1 MHLPSPR
8 IPLRL
13 PLTLFALGLMGMS
26 LTPGCRVGYLVRS
39 GYFQAELLLSREP
52 VDEVRSSG
60 KLSEEAMTRLD
71 LVADVKSWGRE
82 MGLSATDNYETVALE
97 WQRQIWNVSACE
109 PLSFTPQTWW
119 FPIVGTMPYL
129 GYFRKEDADA
139 RADDLRADELDVYVR
154 TAGAYSTLGWF
165 KDPILPQMLTW
176 DDFNLADTVLHEL
189 AHATLWVPG
198 SVKFNESFA
207 NFVGEAAATRYLQE
221 RRGSHDPQLAQA
233 VGRLED
239 LRIYRALQH
248 TLYQDLSELYEDP
261 SLTDAEKLR
270 RKQEIL
276 TVEWPARVAAAPFN
290 DPTKF
295 VEAATKGVWN
305 NARLMQFKTYN
316 THEDVFAA
324 ILEQEDGD
332 ILRFI
337 NRVGELTHDERD
349 PFAALRRGAGF
360 PEAPEGEE

>member
-8 IPLRL
+8 SPLRL
-13 PLTLFALGLMGMS
+13 PLTLFALGLLGMS

-52 VDEVRSSG
+52 VAEVRASG
-60 KLSEEAMTRLD
+60 KLTDEALTRLD

-82 MGLSATDNYETVALE
+82 VGLSATDNYETVAIE

-129 GYFRKEDADA
+129 GYFRREDAEA
-139 RADDLRADELDVYVR
+139 RAEGLQEDGLDVYVR

-207 NFVGEAAATRYLQE
+207 NFVGEVSATRYLQE
-221 RRGSHDPQLAQA
+221 RRGSHDPELARA
-233 VGRLED
+233 IGRMED

-261 SLTDAEKLR
+261 TLTDAEKLA
-270 RKQEIL
+270 RKQELL
-276 TVEWPARVAAAPFN
+276 TVAWPARVAAAPFN
-290 DPTKF
+290 DPTKY
-295 VEAATKGVWN
+295 VAAATTGVWN

-324 ILEQEDGD
+324 ILAQEDGD

-337 NRVGELTHDERD
+337 TRVGALTHRERD
-349 PFAALRRGAGF
+349 PFAALRRGAGL
-360 PEAPEGEE
+360 PEAPEREE

>member
-1 MHLPSPR
+1 MNLPVPR
-8 IPLRL
+8 APMRL
-13 PLTLFALGLMGMS
+13 PLTLLGLGLLGMS

-52 VDEVRSSG
+52 VDEVRASG
-60 KLSEEAMTRLD
+60 ALTDEALTRLD
-71 LVADVKSWGRE
+71 LIADVKSWGRE
-82 MGLSATDNYETVALE
+82 IGLSATDNYETVAVE

-119 FPIVGTMPYL
+119 FPVVGTMPYL
-129 GYFRKEDADA
+129 GYFRREDAEA
-139 RADDLRADELDVYVR
+139 RAETLRADELDVYVR

-207 NFVGEAAATRYLQE
+207 NFVGEVAALRYLQE
-221 RRGSHDPQLAQA
+221 RRGSHAPELAQA
-233 VGRLED
+233 VSRMED
-239 LRIYRALQH
+239 LRVYRALQH
-248 TLYQDLSELYEDP
+248 ALYQELRELYADP
-261 SLTDAEKLR
+261 TLSDADKLK

-316 THEDVFAA
+316 THEDVFTALLA
-324 ILEQEDGD
+324 QEDGD

-337 NRVGELTHDERD
+337 HRVGELTRRQRD
-349 PFAALRRGAGF
+349 PAAALRRAAGL
-360 PEAPEGEE
+360 PEAPEIEE

>member
-1 MHLPSPR
+1 MNLASPR
-8 IPLRL
+8 LPLRL
-13 PLTLFALGLMGMS
+13 PLTLFALGLLGLS

-52 VDEVRSSG
+52 VHEVRTSG
-60 KLSEEAMTRLD
+60 ALSDEALTRLD

-82 MGLSATDNYETVALE
+82 IGLSATDNYETVAVE

-129 GYFRKEDADA
+129 GYFRREDANG
-139 RADDLRADELDVYVR
+139 RAEDLRADDLDVYVR

-233 VGRLED
+233 VARLED

-248 TLYQDLSELYEDP
+248 ALYQELDTLYSDP
-261 SLTDAEKLR
+261 TRSDAAKLA
-270 RKQEIL
+270 RKHEIL
-276 TVEWPARVAAAPFN
+276 TVEWPARVTAAPFN
-290 DPTKF
+290 DPAKF

-324 ILEQEDGD
+324 ILEQEDGN

-337 NRVGELTHDERD
+337 RRVGELTRRQRD

-360 PEAPEGEE
+360 PEEPKGED

>member
-1 MHLPSPR
+1 MDRLTPPAR
-8 IPLRL
+8 LKL
-13 PLTLFALGLMGMS
+13 PLTLLTLVLLGLS

-52 VDEVRSSG
+52 VAEVRASG
-60 KLSEEAMTRLD
+60 TLSEEALTRLD
-71 LVADVKSWGRE
+71 LVADVKAWGRE
-82 MGLSATDNYETVALE
+82 MGLSATDNYETVAVR

-109 PLSFTPQTWW
+109 PLSFTPRTWW

-129 GYFRKEDADA
+129 GYFRKEDAEA
-139 RADDLRADELDVYVR
+139 RAEALREDELDVYVR

-207 NFVGEAAATRYLQE
+207 NFVGEIAALRYLQE
-221 RRGSHDPQLAQA
+221 RRGSHDPELARA
-233 VGRLED
+233 IGRMED
-239 LRIYRALQH
+239 LRVYRALQH
-248 TLYQDLSELYEDP
+248 ALYQELSALYEDP
-261 SLTDAEKLR
+261 ALSDDEKLA

-324 ILEQEDGD
+324 VLEQEDGD

-337 NRVGELTHDERD
+337 ERVGELTRRERD
-349 PFAALRRGAGF
+349 PFAALRRGAGL
-360 PEAPEGEE
+360 PEEPEQAE